1 MGVNFLQSA
10 TWRLIFLGKGLK
22 GIISALYEW
31 FSRVISRTS
40 KQAADSTFPEA
51 SSRAFLELSL
61 HQMGT
66 SFTTV
71 REGDWWILEAD
82 GPIRKLIIMSTDHR
96 MALCKLVDDM
106 EAQAREYAESQY
118 IPEWWDTEI
127 EDYRH

>member
-1 MGVNFLQSA
+1 MVNFLQSV
-10 TWRLIFLGKGLK
+10 TWRLIFLGKGLRGITK
-22 GIISALYEW
+22 GLYEW
-31 FSRVISRTS
+31 CSRGISRTS

-66 SFTTV
+66 SFTTA
-71 REGDWWILEAD
+71 REGDWWILEAE
-82 GPIRKLIIMSTDHR
+82 GAMRKSIIMCTDHR

>member
-1 MGVNFLQSA
+1 MVNSLQSV
-10 TWRLIFLGKGLK
+10 TWRLIFLAKGLK
-22 GIISALYEW
+22 ETIKGLYEW
-31 FSRVISRTS
+31 CSQAISRISGREAGSTS
-40 KQAADSTFPEA
+40 PEA

-66 SFTTV
+66 SFTTA